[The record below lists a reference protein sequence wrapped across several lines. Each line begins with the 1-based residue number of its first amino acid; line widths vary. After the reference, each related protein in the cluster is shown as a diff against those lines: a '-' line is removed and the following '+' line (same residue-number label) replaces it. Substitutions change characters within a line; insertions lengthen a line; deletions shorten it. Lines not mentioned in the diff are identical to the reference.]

1 MRVLRLAQSWTTMR
15 VLLSIILSSL
25 GALANLTFVLAIVV
39 YIFAVIGM
47 QLFGRDYTPENFYP
61 DPVPRWNFKDFFHS
75 FMMIFR
81 ILCGEWA
88 EPLWDCMRAER
99 NSVSS
104 QTPNSVCLPSTFPYN
119 PSLHSGLG
127 DLLLHLPAGP
137 RHGQLLGTQSLLGFA
152 AQQFQLRGTQIAKG
166 GKNFFFFFCPCWPV
180 EQSCVCCP
188 GNRRGFQIGRR
199 FEKDPHHRQSD
210 QDTRQFEFVRKERKC
225 RQQKGQRR
233 RSRRQSGG
241 RSNRIR
247 RSCRPRPGQQVAEL
261 QCHPIS
267 SGRSRFAFH
276 IRQPGSWC

>member
-99 NSVSS
+99 KYVKTQQQKQISNFYLS
-104 QTPNSVCLPSTFPYN
+104 QFPILILSCCALHVQGSEICFSIFLPALVMGNFLVLN
-119 PSLHSGLG
+119 LFLA
-127 DLLLHLPAGP
+127 LLLN
-137 RHGQLLGTQSLLGFA
+137 SF
-152 AQQFQLRGTQIAKG
+152 
-166 GKNFFFFFCPCWPV
+166 
-180 EQSCVCCP
+180 SC
-188 GNRRGFQIGRR
+188 
-199 FEKDPHHRQSD
+199 EELKS
-210 QDTRQFEFVRKERKC
+210 RKEV
-225 RQQKGQRR
+225 
-233 RSRRQSGG
+233 S
-241 RSNRIR
+241 
-247 RSCRPRPGQQVAEL
+247 
-261 QCHPIS
+261 
-267 SGRSRFAFH
+267 
-276 IRQPGSWC
+276 

>member
-99 NSVSS
+99 KYVKIQFPFSLHAIDQSGHHFPLIV
-104 QTPNSVCLPSTFPYN
+104 SVCLS
-119 PSLHSGLG
+119 
-127 DLLLHLPAGP
+127 
-137 RHGQLLGTQSLLGFA
+137 
-152 AQQFQLRGTQIAKG
+152 
-166 GKNFFFFFCPCWPV
+166 V
-180 EQSCVCCP
+180 CVC
-188 GNRRGFQIGRR
+188 RRAR
-199 FEKDPHHRQSD
+199 K
-210 QDTRQFEFVRKERKC
+210 FV
-225 RQQKGQRR
+225 
-233 RSRRQSGG
+233 SPS
-241 RSNRIR
+241 
-247 RSCRPRPGQQVAEL
+247 SCRHWSWATFSSS
-261 QCHPIS
+261 IS
-267 SGRSRFAFH
+267 SWPCYSTASAARNSNHEKR
-276 IRQPGSWC
+276 

>member
-99 NSVSS
+99 KYVKTKQKKTITFFHLSRSKILS
-104 QTPNSVCLPSTFPYN
+104 CLCRHVQGSEICFSIFLPALVMGNFLVLN
-119 PSLHSGLG
+119 LFLA
-127 DLLLHLPAGP
+127 LLLN
-137 RHGQLLGTQSLLGFA
+137 SF
-152 AQQFQLRGTQIAKG
+152 
-166 GKNFFFFFCPCWPV
+166 
-180 EQSCVCCP
+180 SC
-188 GNRRGFQIGRR
+188 
-199 FEKDPHHRQSD
+199 EELKS
-210 QDTRQFEFVRKERKC
+210 RKEV
-225 RQQKGQRR
+225 
-233 RSRRQSGG
+233 S
-241 RSNRIR
+241 
-247 RSCRPRPGQQVAEL
+247 
-261 QCHPIS
+261 
-267 SGRSRFAFH
+267 
-276 IRQPGSWC
+276 